1 MRTRIKKIYQG
12 DVANKKSKEQLLG
25 QASHCSLAGS
35 GLKQHNFNQNGSSMC
50 FLHCCWHLPQGQW
63 IVISLLRL
71 KEGLLGGRESAPMR
85 HAWGWEKDVFK
96 PFVEINQWWKTIVI
110 LIKAFQD
117 FDPDI
122 CQESFFWEK
131 GVKWWILIFF
141 RWDCISGFW
150 LVFLSWKWPQNTYF
164 SRSSLGESRKWTSW
178 LF

>member
-1 MRTRIKKIYQG
+1 MGHLPKIIESQDHESPSKMRTRIKKIYQG

-25 QASHCSLAGS
+25 RASHCYLAGS

-96 PFVEINQWWKTIVI
+96 PFMELGQWWKGIMI
-110 LIKAFQD
+110 LAKHPRFWVWT
-117 FDPDI
+117 
-122 CQESFFWEK
+122 STTGVFWENK
-131 GVKWWILIFF
+131 RVKQWILVSSTGVVFSG
-141 RWDCISGFW
+141 WDCSF
-150 LVFLSWKWPQNTYF
+150 
-164 SRSSLGESRKWTSW
+164 
-178 LF
+178 